1 MELKTL
7 VILHTLGAAIWVGG
21 HLVLLIV
28 FVPPALKSK
37 NPAII
42 RQFEE
47 RYEKIGVPSLL
58 LQLLTGLRLAYLQL
72 PSFGDWFD
80 LNIHLG
86 FHISLKLFLLALTI
100 ALGAHARL
108 RIIPKLSESNLT
120 ALAWHILAINVLGV
134 SLLIT
139 GLSVRFAIW

>member
-21 HLVLLIV
+21 HLVLLIA
-28 FVPPALKSK
+28 FVPPALRSK

-47 RYEKIGVPSLL
+47 RYEKIGIPSLL

-80 LNIHLG
+80 WSTHSG
-86 FHISLKLFLLALTI
+86 FHISLKLILLALTI
-100 ALGAHARL
+100 VLGAHARL
-108 RIIPKLSESNLT
+108 RIIPRLSESNLP

-134 SLLIT
+134 GLLIT